1 MEISLWQIFKCD
13 GKRKNGK
20 IATDSKGSGK
30 GF

>member
-20 IATDSKGSGK
+20 IATYSEGSEK
-30 GF
+30 DF